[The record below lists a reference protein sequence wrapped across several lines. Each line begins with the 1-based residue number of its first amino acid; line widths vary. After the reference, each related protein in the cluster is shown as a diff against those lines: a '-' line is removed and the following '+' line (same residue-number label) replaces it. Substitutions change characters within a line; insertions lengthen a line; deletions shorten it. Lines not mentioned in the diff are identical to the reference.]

1 MFWNRLS
8 EYINK
13 DQAIPHFIKA
23 LFHLLSHWGS
33 QAAISI
39 IGTIVIAVLIGSTVH
54 WVWLV
59 SACVLYVIL
68 VVGTLFCQQY
78 TKWKE
83 SEKFNKILEEITS
96 KGTLEHQNEMLI
108 SIMNSIRTLEMAA
121 SAGIYRNARTIKH
134 EGWISSLKDMREA
147 FGFQSMAMQVCQ
159 EVYNILQKQFGWAEH
174 SVTVFQRFKRTEKNN
189 VCKMIAYSIQNGQ
202 EPSSYS
208 QEYSIPRTISQT
220 RSVAKPCFHTRIFTE
235 NSTEIRVLT
244 NNEEVHQNFKFH
256 KNCENR
262 EKAIEQYIGIPMKV
276 CNRDVTFILQ
286 VDCNIKGAFGKTKDE
301 MIMFAKKYLYQYAS
315 LLALCYEIDRSVEV
329 AYDHEQKSQQ
339 KEGKAHVQQ
348 HAITANS
355 EKEESA

>member
-108 SIMNSIRTLEMAA
+108 SSR
-121 SAGIYRNARTIKH
+121 IKYT
-134 EGWISSLKDMREA
+134 S
-147 FGFQSMAMQVCQ
+147 
-159 EVYNILQKQFGWAEH
+159 
-174 SVTVFQRFKRTEKNN
+174 
-189 VCKMIAYSIQNGQ
+189 
-202 EPSSYS
+202 
-208 QEYSIPRTISQT
+208 
-220 RSVAKPCFHTRIFTE
+220 
-235 NSTEIRVLT
+235 
-244 NNEEVHQNFKFH
+244 
-256 KNCENR
+256 
-262 EKAIEQYIGIPMKV
+262 
-276 CNRDVTFILQ
+276 
-286 VDCNIKGAFGKTKDE
+286 
-301 MIMFAKKYLYQYAS
+301 
-315 LLALCYEIDRSVEV
+315 
-329 AYDHEQKSQQ
+329 
-339 KEGKAHVQQ
+339 
-348 HAITANS
+348 
-355 EKEESA
+355 